1 MERKKLSKRKN
12 ESEGCRHKKKF
23 PHTKPVQWEDMTEAE
38 ADSIF

>member
-1 MERKKLSKRKN
+1 MKVRAADI
-12 ESEGCRHKKKF
+12 KKKF